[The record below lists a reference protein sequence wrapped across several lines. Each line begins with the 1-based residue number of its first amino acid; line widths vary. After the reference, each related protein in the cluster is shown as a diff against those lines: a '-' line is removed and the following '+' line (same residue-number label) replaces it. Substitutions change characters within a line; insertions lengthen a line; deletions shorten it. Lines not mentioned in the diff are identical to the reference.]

1 MKNTSLP
8 ASSTYWTLVPLNIDN
23 IVEKIFTFQVNI
35 ENLGKA
41 LYTSYLFPFVEMGFI
56 LFVAMVGAI
65 VIALESDETKPY
77 LIKRQDLIDQAVQTN
92 KNMIYFSLQNL
103 KNNKSNI
110 RSDLYLKLIKV
121 SYNTSNSKKKFK
133 FFF

>member
-8 ASSTYWTLVPLNIDN
+8 ASSTFWSLIPLNIDN
-23 IVEKIFTFQVNI
+23 IIDKIFTFQVNI

-65 VIALESDETKPY
+65 VIALESDESKTY
-77 LIKRQDLIDQAVQTN
+77 VVKRQDLIDQAVQTN
-92 KNMIYFSLQNL
+92 KNMVYFSLQNL
-103 KNNKSNI
+103 KKNKKTIHSNLYQKLWKISLNNSEI
-110 RSDLYLKLIKV
+110 
-121 SYNTSNSKKKFK
+121 KKKFK